1 MAQPRA
7 LRMAMPVIHQS
18 ITERELTL
26 WLARKFAHEAGVK
39 ALKKGFHLREKMLY
53 HNLER
58 LQLRAVGP

>member
-39 ALKKGFHLREKMLY
+39 ALKKGSSF
-53 HNLER
+53 ER
-58 LQLRAVGP
+58 KDIIP